1 MSDAKT
7 SSSKPDGAKSKKDKT
22 DSSESTSKTKSGDG
36 ASKGGKS
43 ARESIGGVKEVHYG
57 YFSNVR
63 TEEYREGWDSIWGSD
78 NTNKAKATAPAKRNT
93 RARPTKPIRLSFDI
107 DDLPEHLRNGLAE
120 AARSKL
126 RKSRVNYDRR
136 DKAGAVDWQIEC
148 WVKRV

>member
-7 SSSKPDGAKSKKDKT
+7 TSSKTDNADKNKGKTGSTENKSKT
-22 DSSESTSKTKSGDG
+22 TSGDG

-43 ARESIGGVKEVHYG
+43 ARESVGGVKEVHYG

-63 TEEYREGWDSIWGSD
+63 TEEYRDGWDAIWGND
-78 NTNKAKATAPAKRNT
+78 NSKKTKASAPVKKNT

-107 DDLPEHLRNGLAE
+107 DDLPEHLRIGLAE
-120 AARSKL
+120 VARSKL
-126 RKSRVNYDRR
+126 RKSRVNYDKR

>member
-7 SSSKPDGAKSKKDKT
+7 SSSKADGAKSKNGKT
-22 DSSESTSKTKSGDG
+22 DRAESKSKTKSGDG

-43 ARESIGGVKEVHYG
+43 ARDSVGGVKEVHYG

-63 TEEYREGWDSIWGSD
+63 TEEYREGWDTIWGGD
-78 NTNKAKATAPAKRNT
+78 NNNKAKAATPAKRNT

-107 DDLPEHLRNGLAE
+107 DDLPEHVRIGLTDV
-120 AARSKL
+120 ARSKL
-126 RKSRVNYDRR
+126 KKSRVNYDKR
-136 DKAGAVDWQIEC
+136 DKAGAVDWQIDC